1 MRSVEVFSLRRPT
14 LSSACWYLTVLAGW
28 GLILVALVNLLTAQ
42 HLTWPAAFAM
52 TAALG
57 VALEALPLV
66 QGRGHD
72 PQGVVM
78 STAFLCA
85 LLFVW
90 GPWPAIAMVA
100 AGSLLSDLRARK
112 AWWKIGFNPAQ
123 YALCFGAAALVCS
136 LVSHRSLSHPLSTF
150 RLVDLTWMA
159 AAWIVFFVANL
170 VLVAG
175 VMATRTGFLAN
186 FLEDFWHNAL
196 MTMAVLA
203 LSPLVVVVGLGP
215 WQLMPLLLIPLLLL
229 YSTAQI
235 ALEREHDAGHDA
247 LTGLPNRATLQFELH
262 EALSD
267 FERDGVGF
275 ALMLIDLDDF
285 KRVNDTLGHQVGDA
299 LLMEFAHRLQAGV
312 RQGDVVARLGGDEF
326 AVVIRDVGRQ
336 NARAFGSRVAAS
348 VADAFAIDALRLEV
362 NLSLGIA
369 LCPEHGSDA
378 TSLLRRAD
386 IAMYEAKQRA
396 SVMEV
401 YSPDTDDNSPDRLG
415 LLGELREALLN
426 EEIDLHYQPK
436 VDATTGRPLGVE
448 ALIRWLHP
456 ERGYV
461 SPDDFIPMAERSGV
475 MPLLTSRVLELA
487 ISRCARWREEGLDVP
502 IAVNVSPTDI
512 VGDVLVD
519 VIVEMLGRYGV
530 DAGLLQLEITERLS
544 TRQVEKATTTLQ
556 RLRGL
561 GVCISLDDFGTGYS
575 SLPRLSSLTVDEIKI
590 DRVFI
595 SRMTT
600 QTSAVGIV
608 QALVDLA
615 HALGLPAV
623 AEGVE
628 TEAEWAAVRD
638 TGCDAVQGW
647 AVAPPMPAGPM
658 ADWLRAAGSPTRPRH
673 AATDTPVA
681 VVGEVADA
689 GGPAAQPGVI
699 ALAR

>member
-1 MRSVEVFSLRRPT
+1 MRTGEQFSLRRLT
-14 LSSACWYLTVLAGW
+14 LSSACWYVTVLAGW
-28 GLILVALVNLLTAQ
+28 VLILVAVVNLLSSER
-42 HLTWPAAFAM
+42 LTWPAAFVM

-85 LLFVW
+85 LMFVW

-100 AGSLLSDLRARK
+100 AGSLLSDLRAHK
-112 AWWKIGFNPAQ
+112 EWWKVGFNPAQ
-123 YALCFGAAALVCS
+123 YALSFGASALVCS
-136 LVSHRSLSHPLSTF
+136 LVTQRSLGDPLSVF
-150 RLVDLTWMA
+150 HLADLTWMA
-159 AAWIVFFVANL
+159 AAWIAFFVVNL
-170 VLVAG
+170 TLVAG
-175 VMATRTGFLAN
+175 VMATQVGFLAN

-247 LTGLPNRATLQFELH
+247 LTGLPNRATLQFELD
-262 EALSD
+262 EALMD
-267 FERDGVGF
+267 LDRDGTGF

-299 LLMEFAHRLQAGV
+299 LLREFAHRLQAGV
-312 RQGDVVARLGGDEF
+312 RTEDVVARLGGDEF
-326 AVVIRDVGRQ
+326 AVVIRDVDRENVREFGR
-336 NARAFGSRVAAS
+336 RVAAS
-348 VADAFAIDALRLEV
+348 VGDAFAIGALRLEV

-386 IAMYEAKQRA
+386 IAMYEAKQRV
-396 SVMEV
+396 SVVEV
-401 YSPDTDDNSPDRLG
+401 YSPDADDNSADRLG
-415 LLGELREALLN
+415 LLGELREALSN
-426 EEIDLHYQPK
+426 DEIDLHYQPK
-436 VDATTGRPLGVE
+436 VDATSGRPLGVE
-448 ALIRWLHP
+448 ALVRWLHP

-461 SPDDFIPMAERSGV
+461 PPDDFIPLAERSGV
-475 MPLLTSRVLELA
+475 MPLLTARVLELA
-487 ISRCARWREEGLDVP
+487 ISRCARWCEEGLEVP

-519 VIVEMLGRYGV
+519 VIVDLLARHGV
-530 DAGLLQLEITERLS
+530 DPGLLLLEITERLS
-544 TRQVEKATTTLQ
+544 TRQVEKATATLQ

-561 GVCISLDDFGTGYS
+561 GVRISLDDFGTGYS

-590 DRVFI
+590 DQIFI

-600 QTSAVGIV
+600 QKSAVGIV

-647 AVAPPMPAGPM
+647 AIARPMPADEV
-658 ADWLRAAGSPTRPRH
+658 AAWLRAANSAGRSP
-673 AATDTPVA
+673 DPVG
-681 VVGEVADA
+681 VVVLA
-689 GGPAAQPGVI
+689 G
-699 ALAR
+699 